1 MNNSGEV
8 RRRQGDV
15 ILGSARPDRWH
26 GDDVDAAST
35 AASKGRNGPAMVC
48 GTAAPTTICLVQ
60 QRLSDY
66 VCGVARRARRAAG
79 HDNARVEAH
88 RLSVTGVPGRGIRPV
103 QYVSVM
109 CKT

>member
-35 AASKGRNGPAMVC
+35 AASKGRNGPAMLC

-66 VCGVARRARRAAG
+66 VCGSR
-79 HDNARVEAH
+79 
-88 RLSVTGVPGRGIRPV
+88 GVPGGRPGMTMR
-103 QYVSVM
+103 VSRL
-109 CKT
+109 TAYL